1 MLCDWARIASR
12 HPKIEAGRRLAE
24 ILDFLSK
31 GSQEIRFVFLG
42 RRSYITNL
50 FRTVN
55 EESTGRESL
64 SSRLLLHFSTV
75 RSGLGFAKR
84 YCRFCSMNI
93 IGTV

>member
-31 GSQEIRFVFLG
+31 GSQEI
-42 RRSYITNL
+42 
-50 FRTVN
+50 RTVN